1 MEVLNLEGN
10 SVNTS
15 LSEELS
21 DSDLMRRIDQVKGD
35 MQNKVSDAF
44 ITLLNQYFKYVKET
58 CMDRTQKDRTKIE
71 KIYGV
76 TEGIDAY
83 FQNEQNLLCIAEN
96 IEKWKSVTDSED
108 KPPEKLMSETIDE
121 FLQVNTKVK
130 EIDDQIKRK
139 ISEDIN
145 PPEITEKS
153 LEETIQDY
161 MMGDIDNE
169 LIILDYLSDMPY
181 TREAV
186 NEIIEAIEDYDIN
199 ELYRAAFDRKQFL
212 TPEEEKRL
220 VDKFYSKFDI
230 PF

>member
-1 MEVLNLEGN
+1 MEGN

-212 TPEEEKRL
+212 TPEEEKHL